1 MKLLMLRITS
11 ELWPHEV
18 HSNVFDE
25 EVNKLLKDFK
35 CAMATR
41 CLSGVNETRK
51 PMKKMCP
58 KKVINEIDDSSKDL
72 IDIDEEN
79 VFQESYK

>member
-1 MKLLMLRITS
+1 
-11 ELWPHEV
+11 
-18 HSNVFDE
+18 
-25 EVNKLLKDFK
+25 
-35 CAMATR
+35 MATR

-58 KKVINEIDDSSKDL
+58 KKVINEIDDISEDL

-79 VFQESYK
+79 VFQESYNEINDEDLIGIDAEPNSQVSYGHKK

>member
-1 MKLLMLRITS
+1 
-11 ELWPHEV
+11 
-18 HSNVFDE
+18 
-25 EVNKLLKDFK
+25 
-35 CAMATR
+35 MATT

-58 KKVINEIDDSSKDL
+58 KKVINEIDDISEDL

-79 VFQESYK
+79 VFKKVINEINNQD

>member
-1 MKLLMLRITS
+1 M
-11 ELWPHEV
+11 V
-18 HSNVFDE
+18 
-25 EVNKLLKDFK
+25 
-35 CAMATR
+35 TR

-58 KKVINEIDDSSKDL
+58 KKVINEIDDISEDL

-79 VFQESYK
+79 VFKKVINEINDEDLIGIDAEPNSQVSHGHKK